1 MVITFSGVGDGSD
14 GKMLLL
20 NIVSPHIIHTRDIC
34 WTEPKKSISSAASRN
49 GRRKTITADALP
61 VQSFAAQCF
70 AQANGQM
77 IEINGDHLTTKAFTE
92 YFIGQANKQIGE

>member
-34 WTEPKKSISSAASRN
+34 WAEPKKSTVSAVSRN
-49 GRRKTITADALP
+49 GRRKTITTEALP
-61 VQSFAAQCF
+61 VQPFTAQCF

-77 IEINGDHLTTKAFTE
+77 IEINGDRITTKAFTE
-92 YFIGQANKQIGE
+92 YFIGQTNK